1 MMIAMEVVM
10 TDTIILDVIQQ
21 KVAELPPNLQR
32 QVLSFVESLQ
42 MTPRGVSG
50 KDLMS
55 LAGSLSDADAAA
67 ILEAVEEGCEQIDH
81 EW

>member
-1 MMIAMEVVM
+1 MMSNKEVVM
-10 TDTIILDVIQQ
+10 TDTIILDTIQQ
-21 KVAELPPNLQR
+21 KVAELSPNLQR

-42 MTPRGVSG
+42 ATPRGVPG

-55 LAGSLSDADAAA
+55 LAGSLSNADAAA
-67 ILEAVEEGCEQIDH
+67 IIEAVEEGCEQIDH